1 MLDRHRKMKIFTK
14 KNSKYK
20 SQSVFKK
27 MTETRLEKVKKEDG
41 HFCDMLAEKP
51 RRMAE
56 GP

>member
-1 MLDRHRKMKIFTK
+1 MKIFTK
-14 KNSKYK
+14 KNSKCK